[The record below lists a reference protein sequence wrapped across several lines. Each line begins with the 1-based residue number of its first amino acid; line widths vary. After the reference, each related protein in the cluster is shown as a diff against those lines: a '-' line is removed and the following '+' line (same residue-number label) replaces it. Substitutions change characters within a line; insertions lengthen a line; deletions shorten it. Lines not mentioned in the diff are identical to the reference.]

1 MENLRLILIIFHVL
15 IAVVVVYRLHPYHT
29 LIDRSPKL
37 SKHTSEVLGL
47 INELVRTALYHTASI
62 IAIIYSRRYGAGMI
76 RATGILIIGEL
87 LQFITILV
95 QHIVEQVH
103 VAVVEVIFDIVVV
116 WLFFVAIFSTF
127 LLANKVAQRQK
138 DLMQVELL
146 ATTTS
151 EGSMDGRGDF
161 SLV

>member
-1 MENLRLILIIFHVL
+1 MENLRLVLIIFHIL

-29 LIDRSPKL
+29 LIDRSTKS

-47 INELVRTALYHTASI
+47 INELLRTALYHTASI
-62 IAIIYSRRYGAGMI
+62 IAIAYSRRYGAGMI
-76 RATGILIIGEL
+76 RATGLLIIGEL
-87 LQFITILV
+87 LQFITVLV
-95 QHIVEQVH
+95 QNVVEHLH
-103 VAVVEVIFDIVVV
+103 VAIIEVIFDIFVV
-116 WLFFVAIFSTF
+116 WIFFVAIFLTF
-127 LLANKVAQRQK
+127 LLAKKVAQRQK

-151 EGSMDGRGDF
+151 ESSMDGRGDF